1 MKKFKLQTDSPA
13 DLEVRRLLEG
23 MIRRALAAADPQE
36 AVSRYIK
43 NRKGRLFPSD
53 AAPGADT
60 RGLTLISIGKAA
72 RAMAAAA
79 CELLGEQIQRG
90 IVVEKSADSDIHLHG
105 EIEMLQG
112 GHPIPDERSLQ
123 AGRRIAEL
131 VRSSPPDSDFLVLI
145 SGGGSSLVTLLPEG
159 VELADYQVLN
169 RLMLGSPLPI
179 GQINSVR
186 KHVDL
191 FKGGGL
197 LRLIGRRK
205 SVSLILSDVVSGGL
219 ASVASGPTLAD
230 ESTFLAAVDICR
242 QHEIWEKLPAGIC
255 AHLLAGA
262 AGERQETLKPGDPF
276 TEYGTA
282 VEIGSLQYSL
292 TAAAGA
298 VGEMGWEADIRAPAL
313 IGRVEE
319 AARRISRD
327 VEEIYATAHRHVLI
341 YGGETTVNPGEAGGL
356 GGRNSHL
363 ALLLSGEL
371 ERSPGV
377 LVCTFATDGEDGNSS
392 ACGAVVTSDTRKK
405 AGQLGISA
413 DAYLQRFNSYTFFQ
427 LLGDAVVP
435 GSTGTNVNDLT
446 FVILP

>member
-1 MKKFKLQTDSPA
+1 
-13 DLEVRRLLEG
+13 LEVRRLLEG
-23 MIRRALAAADPQE
+23 MILRALTAVDPQE
-36 AVSRYIK
+36 AVSRYFL
-43 NRKGRLFPSD
+43 NREGSLFPSESIRKPD
-53 AAPGADT
+53 KH
-60 RGLTLISIGKAA
+60 GLVLISIGKAA

-79 CELLGEQIQRG
+79 CEILGEQIRCG
-90 IVVEKSADSDIHLHG
+90 IVVEKSVDSGIHLSG
-105 EIEMLQG
+105 EIEVLQG

-131 VRSSPPDSDFLVLI
+131 VQSSPPESDFLVLI

-179 GQINSVR
+179 EQINTVR

-230 ESTFLAAVDICR
+230 ESTFQMAVDICR
-242 QHEIWEKLPAGIC
+242 QHGLWEKLPAGIC

-262 AGERQETLKPGDPF
+262 AGERQETLKPGDPL
-276 TEYGTA
+276 TGYSTA
-282 VEIGSLQYSL
+282 VEIGSLQHSL

-298 VGEMGWEADIRAPAL
+298 AKEMGWEADIREPAL

-327 VEEIYATAHRHVLI
+327 VEQIYSTAHRHVLI
-341 YGGETTVNPGEAGGL
+341 YGGETTVNPGEAGGV

-371 ERSPGV
+371 ERFPGV
-377 LVCTFATDGEDGNSS
+377 LVCTFATDGEDGNSP
-392 ACGAVVTSDTRKK
+392 ACGAVVTSDTFTK
-405 AGQLGISA
+405 ARQMGLSA
-413 DAYLQRFNSYTFFQ
+413 GAALQRFDSYTFFSRIQ
-427 LLGDAVVP
+427 DAIVTGP
-435 GSTGTNVNDLT
+435 SGTNVNDLT
-446 FVILP
+446 FVIIDKPVPGEN